1 MTIENLGVKLY
12 SGTKSDRKSDSL
24 GSSADGTNTGIKNPN
39 YSSNGL
45 EVTGGEYVEVN
56 G

>member
-24 GSSADGTNTGIKNPN
+24 GSSADGTNTGITLNKPLG
-39 YSSNGL
+39 S
-45 EVTGGEYVEVN
+45 VTYGGSDITTD
-56 G
+56 

>member
-24 GSSADGTNTGIKNPN
+24 GSSADGTNTGIT
-39 YSSNGL
+39 L
-45 EVTGGEYVEVN
+45 LTGKK
-56 G
+56 